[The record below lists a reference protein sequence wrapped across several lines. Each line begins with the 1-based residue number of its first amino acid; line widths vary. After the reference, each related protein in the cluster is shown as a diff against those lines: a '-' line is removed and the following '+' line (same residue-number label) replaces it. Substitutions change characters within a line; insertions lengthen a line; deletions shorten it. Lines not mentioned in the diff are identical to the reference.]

1 VTDDLVKMCKRLSKY
16 AHAQL
21 SSTDLD
27 RIANRIEGLESDMA
41 ALADML
47 RKSKE
52 RNDALEANLSL
63 ALAGLDAALSDFYAA
78 ANRFQDEDYEGPVD
92 GLTVSAVCHAKP
104 HYDIHMQHLDDSA
117 AKVRNILAKLKG
129 HRDEN

>member
-1 VTDDLVKMCKRLSKY
+1 MSYDLAS
-16 AHAQL
+16 
-21 SSTDLD
+21 
-27 RIANRIEGLESDMA
+27 LESDMS

-52 RNDALEANLSL
+52 RNDALEAKLSL

-92 GLTVSAVCHAKP
+92 GLTVLVCHAKP
-104 HYDIHMQHLDDSA
+104 YYDIHMQHLDDSA

-129 HRDEN
+129 QHDEN